1 MDINKIIIILVA
13 FILLFSVFS
22 LGMFVG
28 ERKANFSFRWAEQYH
43 KNFAGPRNGFFQD
56 FMGKDFME
64 SNGTFGKII
73 QINEDSIIVSGRENP
88 EKVISITKNTIIRCQ
103 KKDMSISDF
112 KINDEVII
120 IGEPNQDGQ
129 IDAKLIR
136 VMPKMNPIE
145 PLRYE

>member
-73 QINEDSIIVSGRENP
+73 QINENSIIVSGRENT
-88 EKVISITKNTIIRCQ
+88 EKVILITKNTIIRCQ